1 MNQLSLPIESGP
13 KKSGYDFELW
23 ISNLLRG
30 GVLVSLFLL
39 GFGSVLTLIHHP
51 DYSSDTNSLHQLTT
65 STATLPHN
73 LHQLKIALLAMRGQ
87 GFTTLGLL
95 VLIATPILRVA
106 VSALAF
112 MHERDRPFVLITL
125 IVLGLLMVSLFLGR
139 AGD

>member
-1 MNQLSLPIESGP
+1 MNRLSLPIEAAP

-30 GVLVSLFLL
+30 GVLLSLMLL
-39 GFGSVLTLIHHP
+39 AFGSVLTFIHHP
-51 DYSSDTNSLHQLTT
+51 NYSNDARSLYQLTT
-65 STATLPHN
+65 STATFPHN
-73 LHQLKIALLAMRGQ
+73 LHQLKIALLTMRGQ

-95 VLIATPILRVA
+95 VLIATPIMRVA

-125 IVLGLLMVSLFLGR
+125 TVLSLLLLSLFLGR
-139 AGD
+139 AGG